1 MEKRIALIK
10 IVSLAPVGFMYRYPV
25 CFVYEVIAIREG
37 WLMLGNRAFSGGEM
51 DEIISFM
58 VT

>member
-1 MEKRIALIK
+1 
-10 IVSLAPVGFMYRYPV
+10 MYRYPV

>member
-1 MEKRIALIK
+1 MSHL
-10 IVSLAPVGFMYRYPV
+10 PVGFMNHA

-37 WLMLGNRAFSGGEM
+37 WLMLGSHDFSGEET
-51 DEIISFM
+51 DKIISFM